1 MEVIAK
7 SKYIRMSP
15 KKMRLVA
22 AAIAHL
28 PVAKAEMILT
38 KLNKRATRPLLLT
51 LKQGMANAA
60 GNFGLSKE
68 SLVIKRLEIG
78 KGPSYKRGQPV
89 ARGQWHPILKRTC
102 HIKMILEGEVS
113 REGKVPRAKSSRD
126 TGGTR
131 DSRGTLKKS
140 GSKS

>member
-22 AAIAHL
+22 AAIVHL

-38 KLNKRATRPLLLT
+38 KLNKRATRPLFLT
-51 LKQGMANAA
+51 LKQGMANAV

-78 KGPSYKRGQPV
+78 KGPSYKRGRPV

-102 HIKMILEGEVS
+102 HIMMVLEGEK
-113 REGKVPRAKSSRD
+113 EKE
-126 TGGTR
+126 
-131 DSRGTLKKS
+131 KKENKENKEKKEKKNR

>member
-51 LKQGMANAA
+51 LKQGKANAIK
-60 GNFGLSKE
+60 NFGLKE
-68 SLVIKRLEIG
+68 GTLVIKRLEIG
-78 KGPSYKRGQPV
+78 KGPSYKRGRPV

-102 HIKMILEGEVS
+102 HIMMVLEGEK
-113 REGKVPRAKSSRD
+113 EKE
-126 TGGTR
+126 
-131 DSRGTLKKS
+131 KKENKENKEKKEKKNR

>member
-1 MEVIAK
+1 
-7 SKYIRMSP
+7 
-15 KKMRLVA
+15 MRLVA
-22 AAIAHL
+22 AAIVHL

-38 KLNKRATRPLLLT
+38 KLNKRATRPLFLT
-51 LKQGMANAA
+51 LKQGMANAV

-78 KGPSYKRGQPV
+78 KGPSYKRGRPV

-102 HIKMILEGEVS
+102 HIMMVLEGEK
-113 REGKVPRAKSSRD
+113 EKE
-126 TGGTR
+126 
-131 DSRGTLKKS
+131 KKENKENKEKKEKKNR

>member
-1 MEVIAK
+1 MERWLKELLVKLKKNMEVIAK

-15 KKMRLVA
+15 KKVRLVA
-22 AAIAHL
+22 ATINHL

-51 LKQGMANAA
+51 LKQGIANAV
-60 GNFGLSKE
+60 GNFGLIKE

-78 KGPSYKRGQPV
+78 KGPSYKRGRPV
-89 ARGQWHPILKRTC
+89 ARGQMHPILKRTC
-102 HIKMILEGEVS
+102 HITMILEGE
-113 REGKVPRAKSSRD
+113 
-126 TGGTR
+126 
-131 DSRGTLKKS
+131 KKN

>member
-15 KKMRLVA
+15 KKVRLVA
-22 AAIAHL
+22 ATINHL

-51 LKQGMANAA
+51 LKQGIANAV
-60 GNFGLSKE
+60 GNFGLIKE

-78 KGPSYKRGQPV
+78 KGPSYKRGRPV
-89 ARGQWHPILKRTC
+89 ARGQMHPILKRTC
-102 HIKMILEGEVS
+102 HITMILEGE
-113 REGKVPRAKSSRD
+113 
-126 TGGTR
+126 
-131 DSRGTLKKS
+131 KKN